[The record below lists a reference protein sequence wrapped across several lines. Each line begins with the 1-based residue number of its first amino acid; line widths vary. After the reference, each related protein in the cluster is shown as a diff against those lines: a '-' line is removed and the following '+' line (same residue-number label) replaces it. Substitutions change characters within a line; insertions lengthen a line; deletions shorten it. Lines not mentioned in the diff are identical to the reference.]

1 MSFGSD
7 LHGWQSH
14 EALLRVQDYEISLLE
29 NVRKCLVNRAK
40 CDREYVASLSSVVGS
55 VTQKLGSYD
64 CETPTGQARL
74 ACPLSGLLIII
85 IINIIIII
93 LTPQVVKISGVKNKK
108 LKSDVDG
115 HRSGRVS
122 CKSTEQ
128 MRAAQLVRFNYLRVV
143 VPQFHLFYLSLFVFI
158 TPFLYNPSF

>member
-7 LHGWQSH
+7 LQGWQSH

-64 CETPTGQARL
+64 FVTPSGQARL
-74 ACPLSGLLIII
+74 ACPLSALLIII

-93 LTPQVVKISGVKNKK
+93 FNTSGSK
-108 LKSDVDG
+108 DFRG
-115 HRSGRVS
+115 
-122 CKSTEQ
+122 
-128 MRAAQLVRFNYLRVV
+128 
-143 VPQFHLFYLSLFVFI
+143 
-158 TPFLYNPSF
+158 